1 MNVQETQGN
10 TIKLIVLYC
19 LFNALIKISFLFPGL
34 NNQPIE
40 IDCAISDAVRDLN
53 NVLSKNLLYR
63 QTVGARVVFQ
73 LLHRQSVGACR

>member
-19 LFNALIKISFLFPGL
+19 LSNALIKISFLFPGL

-40 IDCAISDAVRDLN
+40 IDCAISYAVRDLN
-53 NVLSKNLLYR
+53 NVLLR
-63 QTVGARVVFQ
+63 QLAAFECTSANTY
-73 LLHRQSVGACR
+73 SEY